1 MTIDD
6 RITRLLREAAQ
17 DVESKVPPP
26 VERVI
31 AQGRRR
37 RLIRGSTGG
46 VIAVGTAL
54 VMVWS
59 LVLLARGLGGP
70 SEPRRAAADGAA
82 TGATHTLILSDV
94 TVRYPF
100 SSAPEGEVVEKDDP
114 SLDRSMANVFFTA
127 TWSDDRWPGEV
138 WCTFQAFDAR
148 GNVVGRERVLVG
160 APILGR
166 TGRLPG
172 FGMHV
177 SAEPVS
183 ATGSC
188 EETDYVYPDGPGY
201 VFDDVRIKD
210 VQIEDPRGVG
220 AEIRA
225 TVRWATTVDPGPRA
239 CTVEVTSVDG
249 TVTTTGE
256 FTLQGPDGY
265 QTDLAVIA
273 MPADRVD
280 SARIDCRPL
289 PRLLP

>member
-17 DVESKVPPP
+17 DVETEVPPP

-70 SEPRRAAADGAA
+70 SEPRRAAADGGAA
-82 TGATHTLILSDV
+82 GATHRLILSDV

-100 SSAPEGEVVEKDDP
+100 SAAPEGAVVEEDDP
-114 SLDRSMANVFFTA
+114 SLDPSMANVFFTA

-138 WCTFQAFDAR
+138 WCTFEAFDA
-148 GNVVGRERVLVG
+148 GGEIVGRERVLVG
-160 APILGR
+160 APIQAR

-172 FGMHV
+172 FGMPV

-201 VFDDVRIKD
+201 VFDDVQ
-210 VQIEDPRGVG
+210 VEPSRGVG

-249 TVTTTGE
+249 TVTTVAE

-265 QTDLAVIA
+265 RTDLAVIA

-280 SARIDCRPL
+280 SAQIDCRPL